1 MEVIRSVSCSRFSP
15 LLTSLVSTF
24 VVSMGEKADGKLVG
38 DSIDVLL
45 PSSSLVGVTVEDVAD
60 AVDVKEVSNCTST
73 KVQGTSASS
82 TKSKSTIAAMTM
94 GDGGGMVL
102 SMLLRAEGDCIADL
116 PLFWLP
122 GENKPRNAVTPVGGG
137 ASLGGAIV
145 TDAVGG
151 DVGGDVSLSPLSPL
165 LLPEPLE
172 PLEPPEEVGAVDT
185 LVSAPLSEERVN
197 VKAST
202 TSCSSF
208 SLFSSTS

>member
-1 MEVIRSVSCSRFSP
+1 
-15 LLTSLVSTF
+15 
-24 VVSMGEKADGKLVG
+24 
-38 DSIDVLL
+38 
-45 PSSSLVGVTVEDVAD
+45 
-60 AVDVKEVSNCTST
+60 
-73 KVQGTSASS
+73 
-82 TKSKSTIAAMTM
+82 
-94 GDGGGMVL
+94 
-102 SMLLRAEGDCIADL
+102 MLLRAEGDCIADL
-116 PLFWLP
+116 PLLLFWLP

-151 DVGGDVSLSPLSPL
+151 DVGGDVSLSPLSPLSPL

-208 SLFSSTS
+208 SLFSLFFQLLEFQLVMNKVLHIFQSH